1 MTLDQALIIV
11 LLTATIAMFLWG
23 RWRFDVVALAA
34 LLGSVLVGLVPA
46 REAFAGFSQPAV
58 ITVVSVL
65 ILGSGLQASGA
76 VDVLTR
82 VAMPKRGGMWMSIAA
97 LTGLAALLST
107 VMNNVGTLAL
117 LMPVAVQTASR
128 QGVSPGKIL
137 MPVAFAS
144 ILGGMTT
151 LVGTPSNLIVSSF
164 RAAADGH
171 GFAMFDFTPVGLAA
185 AAGGVIFIMLFS
197 RWLIPERQ
205 QSGAGSFD
213 IGTYLTEARVGADSK
228 AVGMTVRQVDKS
240 LEEADAQ
247 IIGLIRGEVSIPA
260 PSLFYIIREDDILVI
275 EAEPKGLATI
285 LTALDLKLEEGIPVP
300 QKADLPRAI
309 PSTTSSTAKPSAEV
323 RAVSSVDGRSSERGV
338 RSDEI
343 LLMEFVVLPRSQL
356 VGGSATSIQLRTR
369 LGVNMLAISHQ
380 GHRSISRLRNITF
393 EVGDVLLL
401 QGTPDNLYEFATQF
415 DCAPLA
421 ERPLHIPDRR
431 LALTAGIIMVLAVCG
446 AAIGLLPAAIS
457 FSAGAV
463 AMVVFGVLSPRNV
476 YSAVDWPV
484 VVLLG
489 ALLPVAGALGTT
501 GGAGLIAKLLLTKV
515 AVDNAVLT
523 LWLVLG
529 ITTLLTNF
537 MNNAATAAVMS
548 PIALDLASR
557 LGVNSDPFLMAVAVG
572 ASCAF
577 LTPIAHQNNAL
588 ILGPGGFRF
597 GDYWRLG
604 LPLQIIVFVI
614 AVPVI
619 LLVWPFRG

>member
-1 MTLDQALIIV
+1 MTLDQTLVILLLI
-11 LLTATIAMFLWG
+11 ATIGMFLWG

-34 LLGSVLVGLVPA
+34 LLTSVLVGLVPA
-46 REAFAGFSQPAV
+46 REAFTGFSQPAV

-76 VDVLTR
+76 VDVLAR
-82 VAMPKRGGMWMSIAA
+82 VALPKRGGKWTSIAA
-97 LTGLAALLST
+97 LSGLAALLST
-107 VMNNVGTLAL
+107 IMNNVGTLAL

-128 QGVSPGKIL
+128 QKMPPGKIL

-151 LVGTPSNLIVSSF
+151 LIGTPSNLIVSSF
-164 RAAADGH
+164 RATADGH
-171 GFAMFDFTPVGLAA
+171 GFAMFDFTPVGIAA
-185 AAGGVIFIMLFS
+185 AAGGVIFIMIFS
-197 RWLIPERQ
+197 RWLVPARQ
-205 QSGAGSFD
+205 QSGAGNFD
-213 IGTYLTEARVGADSK
+213 IGTYLTEVRVSSDSK
-228 AVGMTVRQVDKS
+228 AVGMTLRQIDKA
-240 LEEADAQ
+240 LEAADAQ
-247 IIGLIRGEVSIPA
+247 IIGLIRGERSIPA
-260 PSLFYIIREDDILVI
+260 PSLFYIVREDDILVI

-300 QKADLPRAI
+300 QKADVPQAI
-309 PSTTSSTAKPSAEV
+309 PSREVSTAKPSAD
-323 RAVSSVDGRSSERGV
+323 AVPGVDARTSERGV
-338 RSDEI
+338 RSEEI

-356 VGGSATSIQLRTR
+356 VGRSATSIQLRTR
-369 LGVNMLAISHQ
+369 FGVNMLAISHQ
-380 GHRSISRLRNITF
+380 GHRSISRLRNILF

-401 QGTPDNLYEFATQF
+401 QGTSDNLHEFATQF

-421 ERPLHIPDRR
+421 ERPLNIPDRR
-431 LALTAGIIMVLAVCG
+431 RALIAGVIMLLAVSG
-446 AAIGLLPAAIS
+446 AAFGLLPAAIS
-457 FSAGAV
+457 FSAGVV
-463 AMVVFGVLSPRNV
+463 AMIAFGVISPRNV
-476 YSAVDWPV
+476 YGAVDWPV

-501 GGAGLIAKLLLTKV
+501 GGAGLIANLILTKI
-515 AVDNAVLT
+515 AADNAVLT
-523 LWLVLG
+523 LCLVLVV
-529 ITTLLTNF
+529 TTLLTNF

-557 LGVNSDPFLMAVAVG
+557 LGVNSDPLLMAVAVG

-577 LTPIAHQNNAL
+577 LTPIGHQNNAL

-604 LPLQIIVFVI
+604 LPLQIMVFVI
-614 AVPVI
+614 SVPVI